1 MSEPTTLSILSP
13 GERALPLSPG
23 VRVRAVWAQT
33 LAEGAALLGAAER
46 IESYYNVLYE
56 EDVFFAARFDC
67 SRQIWRKAGDGAVY
81 DAEPGLNWIVA
92 GQWRLK

>member
-1 MSEPTTLSILSP
+1 MRAANGIGMSEPTTLSILSP

-46 IESYYNVLYE
+46 IEWYYNVLYE
-56 EDVFFAARFDC
+56 EDVFLAARLTALLDKYGE
-67 SRQIWRKAGDGAVY
+67 RLVM
-81 DAEPGLNWIVA
+81 EPCMMQSLV
-92 GQWRLK
+92 